1 MKAEHG
7 AGLKKAHEDCVPCCM
22 TCIGCL
28 WIKRKASLKTGFFH
42 KPSGVLLEEY
52 DSCMN
57 DLEEYRKTLGRLMF
71 DPVEDEVVWIEIDA
85 KGAKTPLLFTLSR
98 LIQAKFWPTGF
109 HREKALSSHRGRL
122 SSRTL

>member
-1 MKAEHG
+1 M
-7 AGLKKAHEDCVPCCM
+7 
-22 TCIGCL
+22 
-28 WIKRKASLKTGFFH
+28 
-42 KPSGVLLEEY
+42 LEEY

-109 HREKALSSHRGRL
+109 SPRKSVVLTSG
-122 SSRTL
+122 TLVVENSFDYMIKSLV